1 MAVIEMLGFSLE
13 RLNKEPELLQADSDR
28 VRRQMLELAVSKY
41 DAFLSAAD
49 CTAAVRTE
57 VAGIRQHLQALQQ
70 VLSCCGPRSLLCAE
84 RLSPLPPR
92 RVCRPSLL
100 AAPTSRRRRS
110 A

>member
-1 MAVIEMLGFSLE
+1 MSALAGANDDVVVIEMLGYSLE

-70 VLSCCGPRSLLCAE
+70 VRSSV
-84 RLSPLPPR
+84 RSPLPGVR
-92 RVCRPSLL
+92 
-100 AAPTSRRRRS
+100 
-110 A
+110 